1 MFLRE
6 GEAKMALLSSIR
18 FKRSGW
24 IVAALLVAAVLV
36 TLQLTTHVFVP
47 ARGAPD
53 GAGEQAA
60 PSDERSAVE
69 RLPGDVPAGVVAA
82 PARKPSVAESER
94 DVVARR
100 DALKASAV
108 KLTPG
113 TGDTPV
119 VGHTPMSPAERERII
134 ATRES
139 K

>member
-6 GEAKMALLSSIR
+6 GEAKMALSGSIR
-18 FKRSGW
+18 FKRSMW
-24 IVAALLVAAVLV
+24 IVAAIVVAAVLV
-36 TLQLTTHVFVP
+36 TLQLTTHVFIP
-47 ARGAPD
+47 ASGTTD
-53 GAGEQAA
+53 GAGKQAPPTQEPPVA
-60 PSDERSAVE
+60 E

-113 TGDTPV
+113 TGDAPV

-134 ATRES
+134 GTRET